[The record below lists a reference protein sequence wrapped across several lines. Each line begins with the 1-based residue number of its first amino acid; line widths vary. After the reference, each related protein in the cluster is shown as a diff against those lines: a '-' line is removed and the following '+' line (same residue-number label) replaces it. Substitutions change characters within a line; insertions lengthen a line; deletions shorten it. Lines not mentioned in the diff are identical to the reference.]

1 MKKLKPLFLLFF
13 ISLLVLQTSSGQ
25 PINNLTGKIIK
36 EDLQVTPTE
45 LSLSDFSYQAD
56 SEIKSGIVHSI
67 RSKPGLA
74 MLSSAIIPGSAQA
87 ANGKW
92 VRAGIYLAA
101 EAFTVLYY
109 IDRNNTAKRQERNY
123 ISYANSSWSVVAY
136 AQWLVDY
143 SQAHNLDNGYEALAT
158 NISGQTA
165 EFNTSD
171 WNKVDLT
178 LLQSVEVK
186 TPYFFPDRQSSNFS
200 HVLPA
205 YGSQQYYELISK
217 YYQFMG
223 GWSDFSSTT
232 NQRYFWDGTDISF
245 QFAMGRD
252 RAAQFN
258 DNYRL
263 AGNIF
268 NLILINHVVSAFD
281 GYFSVKLK
289 NSRIETQANLLR
301 PDSFSVILHF

>member
-1 MKKLKPLFLLFF
+1 MFTQAGF
-13 ISLLVLQTSSGQ
+13 GQ

-36 EDLQVTPTE
+36 GEVQAAQTE
-45 LSLSDFSYQAD
+45 ISVRDFSYQATG
-56 SEIKSGIVHSI
+56 SNQKGIIHSV

-92 VRAGIYLAA
+92 ARAGIYLAV

-123 ISYANSSWSVVAY
+123 INYANSTWSVVAY

-143 SQAHNLDNGYEALAT
+143 SQTHNLENGYEALAAD
-158 NISGQTA
+158 IAGKTA

-171 WNKVDLT
+171 WNKVDLST
-178 LLQSVEVK
+178 LQSVEVK

-205 YGSQQYYELISK
+205 PGSQQYYELISK

-223 GWSDFSSTT
+223 GWSDFSSTA

-258 DNYRL
+258 NNYRL

-281 GYFSVKLK
+281 GFFTVKLK